1 MNSASQKDEQGAM
14 ELTIEVR
21 AKPGK
26 FQELYQTFQ
35 ALLPLIRKE
44 KGCLDCRIYQDV
56 DDGETFFLL
65 IHWEALTNLE
75 HYLRS
80 SMGVALFGAIDLL
93 TEKVRI
99 RIDSDAPWAGIEIL
113 KRMRKESREAVGE

>member
-1 MNSASQKDEQGAM
+1 MNSASRKDEQGAM
-14 ELTIEVR
+14 ELTIEIR
-21 AKPGK
+21 ARPGK
-26 FQELYQTFQ
+26 SQELYQTLQ
-35 ALLPLIRKE
+35 ALLPMIRKR

-65 IHWEALTNLE
+65 IHWEALANLE

-93 TEKVRI
+93 TEKVRA

-113 KRMRKESREAVGE
+113 KRMRQESQEAVGE

>member
-1 MNSASQKDEQGAM
+1 M

-44 KGCLDCRIYQDV
+44 KGCLKCRIYQDV

-65 IHWEALTNLE
+65 IHWEALTNLQ

-80 SMGVALFGAIDLL
+80 TMGSALFGAIDLL
-93 TEKVRI
+93 TEKARAKI
-99 RIDSDAPWAGIEIL
+99 GSDAPWAGIEIL
-113 KRMRKESREAVGE
+113 KRMRKESQEDVGE

>member
-1 MNSASQKDEQGAM
+1 MNSASQKDEQRTM
-14 ELTIEVR
+14 ELMIEVR

-44 KGCLDCRIYQDV
+44 KGCLECRIYQDV

-65 IHWEALTNLE
+65 IHWEALTNLQ

-93 TEKVRI
+93 AEKAQARI
-99 RIDSDAPWAGIEIL
+99 GSDTPWAGVEIL
-113 KRMRKESREAVGE
+113 KRMRKESQEDVGE

>member
-1 MNSASQKDEQGAM
+1 MNSPSQKDEQEAM

-35 ALLPLIRKE
+35 ALLPMIRKE
-44 KGCLDCRIYQDV
+44 KGCLECRIYQDV
-56 DDGETFFLL
+56 DDSETFFLL
-65 IHWEALTNLE
+65 IHWEALINLE

-93 TEKVRI
+93 SEKVRA
-99 RIDSDAPWAGIEIL
+99 RIGNDAPWAGIEIL
-113 KRMRKESREAVGE
+113 KRMRKGNQEAFGD

>member
-1 MNSASQKDEQGAM
+1 MDRADQKDRQGAM

-21 AKPGK
+21 AKSGK

-44 KGCLDCRIYQDV
+44 MGCRDCRIYQDV
-56 DDGETFFLL
+56 DEGETFYLV
-65 IHWEALTNLE
+65 IHWKALTNLE

-80 SMGVALFGAIDLL
+80 STSGALLGAIDLL
-93 TEKVRI
+93 TEKVRVK
-99 RIDSDAPWAGIEIL
+99 IDCNAPWEGIEIL
-113 KRMRKESREAVGE
+113 KRMRRENREAFRE